1 MISFD
6 ICFSACTLDKIPQM
20 SGTTLGVI
28 GYGDIGRA
36 AAVKAKAMGMKI
48 IAQRRRP
55 ELSQGDGIAD
65 QVLGA
70 GQVKKGRRKSAQ
82 NLRKRRRVC
91 YYLLI
96 ARTIILQGNRVCCA
110 EGAQENLSLA
120 LLSSLLM

>member
-1 MISFD
+1 MDECFD
-6 ICFSACTLDKIPQM
+6 IIMVRLEKQV

-36 AAVKAKAMGMKI
+36 AAVKAKAMGMNV

-70 GQVKKGRRKSAQ
+70 GQVKEDENKCGGSDVLFSSRNTSSSDLLGGKVCEWRAGRGRHK
-82 NLRKRRRVC
+82 
-91 YYLLI
+91 
-96 ARTIILQGNRVCCA
+96 T
-110 EGAQENLSLA
+110 
-120 LLSSLLM
+120 SLLTHY